1 MDQVGIVKHFVKSN
15 EQHLLSIFANE
26 SDNGKKQGALY
37 INVTNLEDVKV
48 YFIKNELM
56 DTKSPHYK
64 TVVSNNNNKKCFIIG
79 IDNNNEFVLIEANL
93 EKTCDTIQETHETQE
108 TETQTDIE
116 SPIKKKEN
124 YCEDNNTWDD
134 ILKSDLE
141 D

>member
-93 EKTCDTIQETHETQE
+93 EKTCNTLKETQE
-108 TETQTDIE
+108 IQTQTDIE
-116 SPIKKKEN
+116 SPIKKEN
-124 YCEDNNTWDD
+124 YYEDKSNSDH

>member
-1 MDQVGIVKHFVKSN
+1 MDPVGIVKHFVKSN
-15 EQHLLSIFANE
+15 EPHLLSIFANE

-56 DTKSPHYK
+56 DIKSPNYK
-64 TVVSNNNNKKCFIIG
+64 TVVSNDNNNKCFIIG
-79 IDNNNEFVLIEANL
+79 IDNNNEFVLIEAIL
-93 EKTCDTIQETHETQE
+93 EKSRDTIQETQGTQA
-108 TETQTDIE
+108 DIE
-116 SPIKKKEN
+116 SNIEKKEN
-124 YCEDNNTWDD
+124 LCENDSNSYC